1 MESSSCRPAYFV
13 PKDLIARC
21 NPRRGDVL
29 LSKNGTIGI
38 PRFIDWDE
46 EFSIFVSLCLI
57 KPSKLLSGRYLTAYL
72 KTQSAQ
78 RQLRQHSK
86 TGTVTNLHLREI
98 RELLIPIPPLDAQR
112 QWEDV
117 EAALGER
124 LAHLAQARLQMD
136 ALFSSLQS
144 RAFSGQI

>member
-1 MESSSCRPAYFV
+1 MASLRVTNSSLGRTTFSTESCGLTSLKLFV
-13 PKDLIARC
+13 PISREFAAR
-21 NPRRGDVL
+21 
-29 LSKNGTIGI
+29 I
-38 PRFIDWDE
+38 
-46 EFSIFVSLCLI
+46 CLI